1 MQSGQLKT
9 AIYRGTFWSLLD
21 NFARQMI
28 TLLVFIVLARML
40 PPVLFGLLATAILIV
55 QGFKSIAFDSIST
68 ALVRKKAPTDA
79 DYSTGFWMCLGL
91 SLPAFLLLFV
101 IAPYLESW
109 TGAEGLSQVVRG
121 VSLMILCN
129 GLSRIHEA
137 RLTHQMD
144 FRPLAI
150 RSFLSVV
157 AGGAVGIGMALNG
170 YGVESL
176 IAQQLVTSICE
187 FILLWS
193 LAKWMPSF
201 TFSRDSFFEIL
212 HYSKYVSAT
221 ALTNFA
227 NQNSDIFFVT
237 YYLGAAASGFYA
249 TGKRITNTLNIVI
262 STALMR
268 VSLPAFSR
276 LQDQD
281 EELRRTYLH
290 STALTAMV
298 TAPMFVGLA
307 ILSHDIVLVLLG
319 EKWLPSVPV
328 MQIITIIG
336 FLTSVGY
343 YNQSIMLVKNK
354 PQWQTRLALL
364 YAVTNVAAFM
374 AFTRFGLIYTAL
386 AFSLRALLLFPVS
399 VWCAI
404 TLIGVHWRQ
413 YVAGLLPSIFAAA
426 SMAVF
431 VVLAGTYMQHLS
443 PFVRLIALIP
453 IGAVSYAVILYFVMP
468 FSYRELVLKS
478 IARYTGLPRSAASS

>member
-1 MQSGQLKT
+1 MEPVTIKK
-9 AIYRGTFWSLLD
+9 AIYRGTIWSLID

-28 TLLVFIVLARML
+28 TLAVFIVLARML
-40 PPVLFGLLATAILIV
+40 APSLFGLLATAILIV
-55 QGFKSIAFDSIST
+55 QGFKAIAFDSIGT
-68 ALVRKKAPTDA
+68 ALVRKKAPTDI
-79 DYSTGFWMCLGL
+79 DYNTGFWTCVGL
-91 SLPAFLLLFV
+91 SVPAFLILFFLG
-101 IAPYLESW
+101 PLLESW
-109 TGAEGLSQVVRG
+109 LDAPGLSQVVRG
-121 VSLMILCN
+121 VSLMILCS

-137 RLTHQMD
+137 RLTHEMN

-150 RSFLSVV
+150 RSFISVV
-157 AGGAVGIGMALNG
+157 AGGAVGIGMAFNG

-176 IAQQLVTSICE
+176 IAQQIVTSLCE
-187 FILLWS
+187 FILLWTLS
-193 LAKWMPSF
+193 KWTPSF
-201 TFSRDSFFEIL
+201 QVSRASFMELI
-212 HYSKYVSAT
+212 HYSKYVSTT
-221 ALTNFA
+221 AATNFA

-276 LQDQD
+276 LQDNEAQ
-281 EELRRTYLH
+281 LRSTYLH

-307 ILSHDIVLVLLG
+307 ILSHDVVLLLLG

-336 FLTSVGY
+336 FLTSIGY

-364 YAVTNVAAFM
+364 YAVTNIAAFVV
-374 AFTRFGLIYTAL
+374 FTRYGLVFTAL

-404 TLIGVHWRQ
+404 TLISVRWRD
-413 YVAGLLPSIFAAA
+413 YVAAVMPSLVA
-426 SMAVF
+426 SAFMAV
-431 VVLAGTYMQHLS
+431 VVLFASTTMTETS
-443 PFVRLIALIP
+443 VIVRLPLLIAV
-453 IGAVSYAVILYFVMP
+453 GVVAYAVLLYFVMARE
-468 FSYRELVLKS
+468 YRNLVVEFAAKYVM
-478 IARYTGLPRSAASS
+478 RRSLR

>member
-1 MQSGQLKT
+1 M
-9 AIYRGTFWSLLD
+9 WSLID

-40 PPVLFGLLATAILIV
+40 SPVLFGLLATAILIV
-55 QGFKSIAFDSIST
+55 QGFKSIAFDAIAT
-68 ALVRKKAPTDA
+68 ALVRKKEPSDA
-79 DYSTGFWMCLGL
+79 DYSTGFWMCIGL
-91 SLPAFLLLFV
+91 SLPFFIALFV
-101 IAPYLESW
+101 LGPYLETW

-121 VSLMILCN
+121 VSLMILFM
-129 GLSRIHEA
+129 GLARIHEA

-157 AGGAVGIGMALNG
+157 AGGAVGIGMAYYG
-170 YGVESL
+170 YGVEAL
-176 IAQQLVTSICE
+176 IAQQLVTSIAE

-193 LAKWMPSF
+193 LSKWMPSF
-201 TFSRDSFFEIL
+201 TFSKTSFLEIA
-212 HYSKYVSAT
+212 HYSKHVSAT
-221 ALTNFA
+221 AMTNFA

-276 LQDQD
+276 LQDQE

-290 STALTAMV
+290 STALTAMA
-298 TAPMFVGLA
+298 TAPLFVGLA

-336 FLTSVGY
+336 FLTSIGY
-343 YNQSIMLVKNK
+343 YNQSIMLVRNK

-364 YAVTNVAAFM
+364 YAVTNIAAFV

-404 TLIGVHWRQ
+404 TLISVSWRQ
-413 YVAGLLPSIFAAA
+413 YVSGLLPAVVAATAMAVGVLLAA
-426 SMAVF
+426 SFMPQV
-431 VVLAGTYMQHLS
+431 S
-443 PFVRLIALIP
+443 PLVRLLTLIP
-453 IGAVSYAVILYFVMP
+453 LGAICYALVLYFVMP
-468 FSYRELVLKS
+468 FSYRTLVLKLF
-478 IARYTGLPRSAASS
+478 ARLTGWPRSALS

>member
-1 MQSGQLKT
+1 MG
-9 AIYRGTFWSLLD
+9 
-21 NFARQMI
+21 
-28 TLLVFIVLARML
+28 
-40 PPVLFGLLATAILIV
+40 AILEINGLCV
-55 QGFKSIAFDSIST
+55 SVAHAG
-68 ALVRKKAPTDA
+68 PDA
-79 DYSTGFWMCLGL
+79 
-91 SLPAFLLLFV
+91 
-101 IAPYLESW
+101 
-109 TGAEGLSQVVRG
+109 QVVRG
-121 VSLMILCN
+121 VSFMILCS
-129 GLSRIHEA
+129 GLARIHEA
-137 RLTHQMD
+137 RLTHQMN

-150 RSFLSVV
+150 RSFVSVV
-157 AGGAVGIGMALNG
+157 VGGAVGIGMAFNG

-176 IAQQLVTSICE
+176 IAQQVVTSLCE

-193 LAKWMPSF
+193 LAGWTPSLR
-201 TFSRDSFFEIL
+201 FSGTAFREIVR
-212 HYSKYVSAT
+212 YGKYVAT
-221 ALTNFA
+221 TAATNFA

-276 LQDQD
+276 LQDDD
-281 EELRRTYLH
+281 EQLRTTFLH

-307 ILSHDIVLVLLG
+307 ILSRDVVLLLLG

-336 FLTSVGY
+336 FLTSIGY

-364 YAVTNVAAFM
+364 YAVTNIGAFV
-374 AFTRFGLIYTAL
+374 AFTRFGLVATAL

-404 TLIGVHWRQ
+404 TLIDIDWRR
-413 YVAGLLPSIFAAA
+413 YVMNLVPALVASAFMAVAVLFAATLMQDLPVA
-426 SMAVF
+426 LR
-431 VVLAGTYMQHLS
+431 LAL
-443 PFVRLIALIP
+443 LIG
-453 IGAVSYAVILYFVMP
+453 IGALAYAVLLYFVMARA
-468 FSYRELVLKS
+468 YRIALAALV
-478 IARYTGLPRSAASS
+478 ARMLHRPKLRHPAREGDLERERI